1 MSIAE
6 IIILGVAFS
15 MDAFAVAICK
25 GLSLQ
30 KLKVKHALIV
40 GAYFGIFQGVMPA
53 LGYLLA
59 FKFEAMINSFSHWVA
74 FVLLALIG
82 ANTIKES
89 LDQEQEECNA
99 CFGFRT
105 MFPLAVATSIDAMVG
120 GVSFA
125 FARMTPANL
134 LIAVCTIA
142 TMTFSFSAIGVKI
155 GHTFGAKYKNKAE
168 LAGGIALIVIGI
180 NVVLNHY
187 GIGSEALL
195 DAIKGLF

>member
-6 IIILGVAFS
+6 IIILGIAFS

-30 KLKVKHALIV
+30 KLKIKHALIV

-59 FKFEAMINSFSHWVA
+59 FRFETMINSFSHWIA
-74 FVLLALIG
+74 FVLLMLIG
-82 ANTIKES
+82 ANMIHES
-89 LDQEQEECNA
+89 LSKEEEKCSPS
-99 CFGFRT
+99 FGFRA
-105 MFPLAVATSIDAMVG
+105 MLPLAVATSIDAMVG

-125 FARMTPANL
+125 FAGMTPSGL

-142 TMTFSFSAIGVKI
+142 AMTFSFSALGVKI

-180 NVVLNHY
+180 NIVLNHY
-187 GIGSEALL
+187 GIGSQALM

>member
-6 IIILGVAFS
+6 IIVLGIAFS

-30 KLKVKHALIV
+30 KLRAKHALTV
-40 GAYFGIFQGVMPA
+40 GAYFGSFQGMMPA

-59 FKFEAMINSFSHWVA
+59 FKFEKMIDSFSHWIA

-82 ANTIKES
+82 ANMIKEA
-89 LDQEQEECNA
+89 LDKEQEACNA
-99 CFGFRT
+99 SFGFRA
-105 MFPLAVATSIDAMVG
+105 MLPLADATSIDALVG

-125 FARMTPANL
+125 FAGMSPQEL
-134 LIAVCTIA
+134 LVSVCTIA
-142 TMTFSFSAIGVKI
+142 VMTFSFSAIGVKI

-180 NVVLNHY
+180 NIVLNHY
-187 GIGSEALL
+187 GIGSDAL
-195 DAIKGLF
+195 IEWFKGLL